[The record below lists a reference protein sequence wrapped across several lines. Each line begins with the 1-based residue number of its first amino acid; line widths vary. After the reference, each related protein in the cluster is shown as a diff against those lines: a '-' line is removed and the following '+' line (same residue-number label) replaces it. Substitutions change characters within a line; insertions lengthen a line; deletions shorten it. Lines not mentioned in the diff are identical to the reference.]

1 MGLTRKCL
9 VLDLDNTLWGGVVGE
24 DGLDGIRIGDG
35 PEGEAFSAF
44 QEHILALKTQGVIL
58 AVASKNNPADA
69 QEPFLKLPDM
79 RLRLDDFAYFVAS
92 WDPKPEMLREIAD
105 GLDIGLDSMVFVD
118 DNPAE
123 REIIRRALPAV
134 DVVTLPQDPAGFTRS
149 LGDYLMFESAAF
161 TAEDTQRTAQY
172 RARAEIARAACAAET
187 LDEFYQ
193 NLEMEAVVAPFDD
206 PHLPRIAQL
215 LGKSNQFNVT
225 TRRHD
230 IVKLRHF
237 MDDPNCVTLYLRL
250 RDRFAD
256 HGLVSV
262 AIATREGNVLDL
274 DTWAM
279 SCRVIGRTV
288 ESEMLQHLC
297 EYALAN
303 GCTMLRGTYIPTAK
317 NAVVARVFE
326 AHGFVLDQQLEN
338 VTTWLYDIVQ
348 NGPITNP
355 FVTSI
360 DAKEHAR

>member
-1 MGLTRKCL
+1 
-9 VLDLDNTLWGGVVGE
+9 
-24 DGLDGIRIGDG
+24 
-35 PEGEAFSAF
+35 
-44 QEHILALKTQGVIL
+44 
-58 AVASKNNPADA
+58 
-69 QEPFLKLPDM
+69 
-79 RLRLDDFAYFVAS
+79 
-92 WDPKPEMLREIAD
+92 
-105 GLDIGLDSMVFVD
+105 
-118 DNPAE
+118 
-123 REIIRRALPAV
+123 
-134 DVVTLPQDPAGFTRS
+134 
-149 LGDYLMFESAAF
+149 
-161 TAEDTQRTAQY
+161 
-172 RARAEIARAACAAET
+172 
-187 LDEFYQ
+187 
-193 NLEMEAVVAPFDD
+193 
-206 PHLPRIAQL
+206 
-215 LGKSNQFNVT
+215 
-225 TRRHD
+225 
-230 IVKLRHF
+230 